1 MAYKGYTMK
10 LESYDVPL
18 DKLLLQ
24 LYKEC
29 EQLKQFDNDE
39 NDALELIKKPAA
51 AHVDTLIC

>member
-1 MAYKGYTMK
+1 MAYKDYTMK
-10 LESYDVPL
+10 LDSYNVPL

-29 EQLKQFDNDE
+29 EKLKQFDDDE

-51 AHVDTLIC
+51 AHVDTLIY